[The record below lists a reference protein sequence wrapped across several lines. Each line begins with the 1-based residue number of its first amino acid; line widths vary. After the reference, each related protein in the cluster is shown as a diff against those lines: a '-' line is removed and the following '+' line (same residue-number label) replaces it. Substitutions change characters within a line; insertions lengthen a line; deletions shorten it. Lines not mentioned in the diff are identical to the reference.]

1 MPRFLQQRIQVCEE
15 MDDFG
20 LPQYWEKQ
28 RPSPSR
34 PSGLSQYWHQKPS
47 TTRMPST
54 FLKGSYIVEIVDVER
69 SLVAA
74 VDSFVSLPSPAFR
87 RQTMVR
93 PLSRPSDKAN
103 LHLTSEDGPVTEKV
117 ITCNIKLLNLP
128 AVISLVFSYTIDP
141 VSHMMRLRRS
151 AEPCFS
157 VRSTWPTVNIP

>member
-1 MPRFLQQRIQVCEE
+1 MPRFLQQRIKVCEE
-15 MDDFG
+15 IELFRTAPILG
-20 LPQYWEKQ
+20 KTTTVPV
-28 RPSPSR
+28 PSLRTFSILAP
-34 PSGLSQYWHQKPS
+34 KPS
-47 TTRMPST
+47 TTHMPLT
-54 FLKGSYIVEIVDVER
+54 FLKDSYIVEIVDVER

-74 VDSFVSLPSPAFR
+74 VDSFVSLLSPAFR

-103 LHLTSEDGPVTEKV
+103 LHLTSVDGLVTEKA
-117 ITCNIKLLNLP
+117 IICNIKLLSLP

-141 VSHMMRLRRS
+141 VSHMMRLLRS